1 MDSDSLLKVGGLA
14 LTVMLL
20 SGGYQYLKQHGTV
33 SASLRSAPLP
43 SVRDPSPSEHFSP
56 AENLEQLEMSELT
69 GAAQRA
75 RAAKRPLD
83 IAIYAFTDRALA
95 ALLAREAAQGTD
107 IRIYRDGEQYEQE
120 ERNAARFRDR
130 STTAMFR
137 GERNIHIRV
146 KAASRGDLMHLKSWS
161 DGQVLREGSANW
173 SPSSLKR
180 QDNNIRFS
188 HDVAEA
194 RAFEADFE
202 AMWDRPS
209 NRIVQ

>member
-1 MDSDSLLKVGGLA
+1 MDSLLKVGGLA

-20 SGGYQYLKQHGTV
+20 SGGYQCLKQHGTV
-33 SASLRSAPLP
+33 SASVSHAPLEAA
-43 SVRDPSPSEHFSP
+43 RHGNGSEHFSP
-56 AENLEQLEMSELT
+56 AENLEQLEISELT
-69 GAAQRA
+69 SAAQRA
-75 RAAKRPLD
+75 RATKRPLD
-83 IAIYAFTDRALA
+83 IAIYAFTHRALA
-95 ALLAREAAQGTD
+95 ALLAREAEQGTD

-137 GERNIHIRV
+137 GQRNIHVRV
-146 KAASRGDLMHLKSWS
+146 KAASRGDLMHLKVWS

-173 SPSSLKR
+173 SPSALKR
-180 QDNNIRFS
+180 QDNNVRFS

-202 AMWDRPS
+202 AMWVRPS
-209 NRIVQ
+209 NRILQ

>member
-1 MDSDSLLKVGGLA
+1 MNSPLKIAGMALSVSLLAG
-14 LTVMLL
+14 
-20 SGGYQYLKQHGTV
+20 SYQYLKLHGTV

-43 SVRDPSPSEHFSP
+43 SIRDAGGSEHFSP
-56 AENLEQLEMSELT
+56 ADNLEQLEMRELT
-69 GAAQRA
+69 SAAQRA

-137 GERNIHIRV
+137 GQHNIHVRV
-146 KAASRGDLMHLKSWS
+146 KAASRGDLMHLKDWS

-173 SPSSLKR
+173 SPSALKR

-188 HDVAEA
+188 HDLDEV
-194 RAFEADFE
+194 RAFEADFD
-202 AMWDRPS
+202 AMWNRPS
-209 NRIVQ
+209 NRIMQ